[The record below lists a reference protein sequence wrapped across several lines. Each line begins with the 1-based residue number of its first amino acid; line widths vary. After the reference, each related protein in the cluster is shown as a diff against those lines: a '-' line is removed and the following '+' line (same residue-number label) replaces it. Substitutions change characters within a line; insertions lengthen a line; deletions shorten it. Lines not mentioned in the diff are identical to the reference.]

1 MWIVY
6 VLLSEVRN
14 IRYVG
19 ITSDLNR
26 RLNEHNSGLSKFTKA
41 YKPWKLVCKEEFETR
56 LEARNREKY
65 LKSGVGREFLN
76 KILDL

>member
-1 MWIVY
+1 MVY
-6 VLLSEVRN
+6 VLSSEIRK

-19 ITSDLNR
+19 LTSDLNR
-26 RLNEHNSGLSKFTKA
+26 RLDEHNSGLSKFTKA
-41 YKPWKLVCKEEFETR
+41 YKPWKLVYKEKFETR